1 MSPELTAA
9 IKNTERLF
17 KTRDRAEDWG
27 RNIIE
32 ASRGIKSMD
41 DWTLFYSFLTNPD
54 NFDPAQKIEALD
66 VNTKIEGP
74 PAGMKV
80 VTYRNGTDIDIV
92 YKRIRDDEKEE
103 QASEPASR

>member
-1 MSPELTAA
+1 MSPELAAA

-17 KTRDRAEDWG
+17 KKRDRAEDWG

-32 ASRGIKSMD
+32 ASREINSMN
-41 DWTLFYSFLTNPD
+41 DWTLFYSYLTNPE
-54 NFDPAQKIEALD
+54 NFDPTQKIETLD

-80 VTYRNGTDIDIV
+80 ETFKNGTDIDIV
-92 YKRIRDDEKEE
+92 YKRIRDDDEKEE
-103 QASEPASR
+103 KHE

>member
-9 IKNTERLF
+9 IEKTERLF
-17 KTRDRAEDWG
+17 KTRDLAEDWG

-32 ASRGIKSMD
+32 ASRGITSMD
-41 DWTLFYSFLTNPD
+41 DWTLFYSYLTNPN
-54 NFDPAQKIEALD
+54 NFDPEQKIDALD

-80 VTYRNGTDIDIV
+80 VTYINGTDVDIV
-92 YKRIRDDEKEE
+92 YKRIRDDDEKTE
-103 QASEPASR
+103 